1 MYEKKIEK
9 NQNNK
14 ADYNKK
20 TRKLWK
26 RIIIGGYFIICR
38 IINGVTSQFLNIN
51 FKSRS
56 RTPVLSM
63 GEFIMT

>member
-1 MYEKKIEK
+1 MKRKQR

-26 RIIIGGYFIICR
+26 WIIIGVNFIISR
-38 IINGVTSQFLNIN
+38 IINGVTSPFLNIN

-56 RTPVLSM
+56 RTPVLSKV
-63 GEFIMT
+63 EFIVT